1 MKRSCRFVLIIASLL
16 IFTKSDG
23 QDTIYPKGN
32 GEPVKGK
39 IVNRS
44 GAYIG
49 YLPTDNPG
57 RKVKIYLRD
66 IDSIVYE
73 SGKAE
78 HFSKHWIANKPSRGK
93 LDYLARRGELPKSS
107 IVSAG
112 YRLHQFGRFA
122 MEKVYVTG
130 PKKKYKPVSG
140 IYLSYERFFLYNS
153 IGVELA
159 PYIGLNEGAA
169 GISIAPRLYT
179 TGSTKIQVGFGPEF
193 SYMQQKLEKGTLRNS
208 SLSLNVKALANI
220 NSNLSLNL
228 QANFGGIL
236 NPNRQDQLLLK
247 ENGYSFTPEIV
258 SGARIGI
265 GYRF

>member
-1 MKRSCRFVLIIASLL
+1 MKRSCRFVLIIISLL
-16 IFTKSDG
+16 IITKSDA
-23 QDTIYPKGN
+23 QDTIYPKGSE
-32 GEPVKGK
+32 EPIKGK
-39 IVNRS
+39 IVSRRVN
-44 GAYIG
+44 YIG
-49 YLPTDNPG
+49 YLPAHNPNE
-57 RKVKIYLRD
+57 KVKIYLRD
-66 IDSIVYE
+66 IDSVVYE

-78 HFSKHWIANKPSRGK
+78 HFSQHWIANKPSRGK

-112 YRLHQFGRFA
+112 YRLHQFGRLPT
-122 MEKVYVTG
+122 EKVYVTG

-140 IYLSYERFFLYNS
+140 VYLSYERFFLYNS
-153 IGVELA
+153 IGVEVA

-169 GISIAPRLYT
+169 GLSITPRLYT
-179 TGSTKIQVGFGPEF
+179 TGSTKIQMGFGPEF
-193 SYMQQKLEKGTLRNS
+193 TYMQQKLKKGTLRNS

-228 QANFGGIL
+228 QANVGGIL
-236 NPNRQDQLLLK
+236 KPEKERQLLL
-247 ENGYSFTPEIV
+247 EDNGYSFKPKIV